1 MGKRRMEETKWML
14 AKEAINRARP
24 GTVYRTTKRTK
35 VLRIA
40 KELLGVSGDTEYVLN
55 LLIMTYPKE
64 LPEGRLV
71 KTRPFALDQTFRAA
85 IERIQIP
92 KLRSIFAR

>member
-24 GTVYRTTKRTK
+24 RTVCRTTKRSE

-40 KELLGVSGDTEYVLN
+40 KELLGVSGDTEYVLQ
-55 LLIMTYPKE
+55 LLITTYPKA

-71 KTRPFALDQTFRAA
+71 KTRPLTLDQTFRAA